1 MNLHSIVPISRRPG
15 AVAVCLALLAGCGG
29 ARSAMT
35 SSSHPPTSSSSTVAS
50 AAVSSLSTGAKRP
63 AVDELI
69 AAQHP
74 YASEF
79 PAVDGRSL
87 NQLGRMASSTT
98 TLSAANGTFTPGMRR
113 LAFGLIDTAQR
124 FAYGPT
130 AVYIAPTQTSPARG
144 PFLAPADPV
153 SVARQYRSAQ
163 DAGPDDI
170 SAIYSTELP
179 LPHPGVFDVLTLT
192 RAGGALIASL
202 GEIAVA
208 SSTPIPGVGQRPPDI
223 STETLPSVHGDV
235 RLLTTRL
242 PPEQMHSVSF
252 NHVLGKRPVA
262 LLFSTPE
269 LCTSRVCGPVTDI
282 MVELQH
288 QFAGRVTFIHQ
299 EIYVDNDPSKGL
311 RSQLAAFHL
320 QTEPWLFTI
329 NRQGVIAARLEGT
342 FGVNEA
348 RQALQAALR

>member
-1 MNLHSIVPISRRPG
+1 MNSQSIVAISRRLG
-15 AVAVCLALLAGCGG
+15 AVAACLAVLAGCGA
-29 ARSAMT
+29 ARSAT
-35 SSSHPPTSSSSTVAS
+35 TSSSSTVAS
-50 AAVSSLSTGAKRP
+50 AEGSPPSTGAKRP

-69 AAQHP
+69 VAQHP
-74 YASEF
+74 RASEF

-87 NQLGRMASSTT
+87 NQLARLASSTT
-98 TLSAANGTFTPGMRR
+98 TQSAANGTFTPGIRR
-113 LAFGLIDTAQR
+113 FAFGLIDAARR

-130 AVYIAPTQTSPARG
+130 AVYIAPTQTSPASG
-144 PFLAPADPV
+144 PFLAPADPMG
-153 SVARQYRSAQ
+153 VARRYRSAQ
-163 DAGPDDI
+163 NAGPGGI
-170 SAIYSTELP
+170 SAIYWTELP
-179 LPHPGVFDVLTLT
+179 VPHAGVFDVLTLT

-208 SSTPIPGVGQRPPDI
+208 SSTPIPGVGQRPPGI

-235 RLLTTRL
+235 RLLTTRV

-252 NHVLGKRPVA
+252 NDVLGKRPIA

-282 MVELQH
+282 MVELQQ

-311 RSQLAAFHL
+311 RPQLAAFHL
-320 QTEPWLFTI
+320 RTEPWLFTI
-329 NRQGVIAARLEGT
+329 NRQGVIAARLEGA
-342 FGVNEA
+342 FGLNEA